1 MTCDV
6 PRESAYDAKQVGMI
20 IRFLRMRSA
29 VKAADAIDVQQ
40 QQQQQQQHEL
50 HVIHVDDERE
60 GASLLQAASDSLR
73 DV

>member
-1 MTCDV
+1 
-6 PRESAYDAKQVGMI
+6 MI

-29 VKAADAIDVQQ
+29 VKAADAIDVHQQHQQ